1 MRTDIKISV
10 KLNNTN
16 DDSYFDTVSKLLDD
30 LADTIEDSGH
40 EFIMCYSKPDEE
52 DNGFNYDI
60 IDSLNELEN
69 RFNYIFHEAGHKNM
83 ENIRKCFNNIKIL
96 WYDM

>member
-40 EFIMCYSKPDEE
+40 EFVMCYSKPDEE

-60 IDSLNELEN
+60 IDSLNELES
-69 RFNYIFHEAGHKNM
+69 ISV
-83 ENIRKCFNNIKIL
+83 IL
-96 WYDM
+96 KRYGMICRIYDRSEV